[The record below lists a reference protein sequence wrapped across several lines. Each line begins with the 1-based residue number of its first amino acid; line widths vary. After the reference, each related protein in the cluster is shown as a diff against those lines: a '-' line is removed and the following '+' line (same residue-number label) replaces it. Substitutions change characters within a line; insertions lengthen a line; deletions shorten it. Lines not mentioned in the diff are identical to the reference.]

1 MTLSDIAR
9 RHGFSDDA
17 ANSLLQSITR
27 GGGSMAQFN
36 HPEFGGMG
44 QWSRG
49 GMIMIGD
56 MFNNGLKY
64 RVEALCNDLSAYLQN
79 NPPPA
84 SAPSSFGGGMS
95 SGNWWPDGLGS
106 PASSGGQN
114 GMRYAYFP
122 SARRVAIE
130 QNGRVSLYDSG
141 DHQIGGVSQQQS
153 GYQSLAFTS
162 QFGTIRV
169 EDLRHLES
177 SQLPPGR

>member
-1 MTLSDIAR
+1 MSISDIAR
-9 RHGFSDDA
+9 RHGFSEDA
-17 ANSLLQSITR
+17 AHSLLQSISR
-27 GGGSMAQFN
+27 GGGSMAQFS

-56 MFNNGLKY
+56 MFNNGLKA
-64 RVEALCNDLSAYLQN
+64 RVDALCNDLSAFLQN
-79 NPPPA
+79 NPAPA
-84 SAPSSFGGGMS
+84 SAPSSAGGFMQSG
-95 SGNWWPDGLGS
+95 GNWWPDGLGS

-122 SARRVAIE
+122 SSRRIAIE

-153 GYQSLAFTS
+153 GNQTLAFTS
-162 QFGTIRV
+162 QLGTIRV
-169 EDLRHLES
+169 EDLPHVES
-177 SQLPPGR
+177 SHRG